1 MRKNKTYLR
10 NHVCPGGDI
19 VTECERQRRPLKSC
33 VSISLMRLSHKTQ
46 KQNPNRK
53 ESEIF
58 SRSSEQSWWWWHLT
72 FLSSSLFVFFRIK
85 QLQTE
90 KTNKI
95 QSNEKKNSDQ
105 FDFEGRWPNSQ
116 KLVMLLHVQ
125 RPFSIF
131 FLFQLSWPIKGF
143 LTTMLET
150 FVSCVDVYTIIINY

>member
-1 MRKNKTYLR
+1 MPRRWYCYGMWAATSPIEKLR
-10 NHVCPGGDI
+10 LHFANEI
-19 VTECERQRRPLKSC
+19 VTQN
-33 VSISLMRLSHKTQ
+33 T

-90 KTNKI
+90 KTNNI